1 MSIQYLNQQRSST
14 GLLFLG
20 GMGFCDNPRVVKRSH
35 FGWRMRERF
44 LSSMYW

>member
-20 GMGFCDNPRVVKRSH
+20 GMRFSDDPRVVKRSD